1 MRPDDP
7 LTDEAED
14 EIGALKIKGEANGWK
29 QPDIHALFQAFDKWL
44 GHPRLLDPKDTSFLR
59 FAVLNEL
66 TWLISTPIIGAHAW
80 EHIRGIAK
88 RLGPEDPHELRESW
102 RIATFELAAEPP
114 ECPDFLEKL
123 FTLAQD
129 EDTRWAVFS
138 AYENFPWR
146 LRPHAIKYSNGLI
159 SDQDC
164 EQWLINQNLGDDE
177 ILMQK
182 GKSEHQDAPLNP

>member
-7 LTDEAED
+7 ITDEAED
-14 EIGALKIKGEANGWK
+14 EIGELKIKGEANGWK
-29 QPDIHALFQAFDKWL
+29 QSDIDALFQAFDKWL
-44 GHPRLLDPKDTSFLR
+44 EHPRLLDPKDASFLR

-66 TWLISTPIIGAHAW
+66 TWLISTPIIGKHAW
-80 EHIRGIAK
+80 EHIREIAR
-88 RLGPEDPHELRESW
+88 RLGPEDPYELRESW

-123 FTLAQD
+123 FTLAGD
-129 EDTRWAVFS
+129 EDTRWAVFA

-146 LRPHAIKYSNGLI
+146 LRSHAHKYSKGLI

-164 EQWLINQNLGDDE
+164 DQWLIDRNLGDDE

-182 GKSEHQDAPLNP
+182 GNSEQAVPPNA